1 MDLISIKILSFFS
14 ILAIAIIGGSIPLWW
29 AKWTESERFF
39 SLGNAFA
46 GGLFL
51 GVGFM
56 HLLPEGIE
64 QLAHFSGF
72 PLGTAVATAG
82 FALLLLIDRVLFPE
96 NDLGEAIKEAGTRTF
111 YPYVLLGMLSIH
123 SIVAGVA
130 LGLEQ
135 HLAGAITLLVGILFH
150 KGPAAF
156 ALILSARSGNVNP
169 SRQRVFLGLFC
180 LMTPLGI
187 LLGISGGSLFISED
201 RLYLLLQ
208 GIFNAFAAGTFIY
221 IAVIDI
227 IDKELTLH
235 QLQIARYSV
244 SAAVGNDDVAMP
256 VPKRDRFL
264 KFGLIVLG
272 IVLVALIS
280 EWLHSA
286 HGHSQGHAHTSQ
298 LIYDEKTLEKSGDV
312 ANVATYGAQFGLRFT
327 QDSAA
332 LPTFAS

>member
-1 MDLISIKILSFFS
+1 MDLITIKIISFVS
-14 ILAIAIIGGSIPLWW
+14 ILGIALIGGSIPFWW

-64 QLAHFSGF
+64 QLSHFSDF

-96 NDLGEAIKEAGTRTF
+96 NDLGEVVKESGTQTI
-111 YPYVLLGMLSIH
+111 YPYVLLCMLSIH
-123 SIVAGVA
+123 SIVAGIA

-135 HLAGAITLLVGILFH
+135 HIAGAITLLVGILFH

-156 ALILSARSGNVNP
+156 ALMLSARTASVSQ
-169 SRQRVFLGLFC
+169 SRQRSFLALFC
-180 LMTPLGI
+180 LMTPIGI
-187 LLGISGGSLFISED
+187 LLGTSSGTLFISQD
-201 RLYLLLQ
+201 DLYLLLQ

-227 IDKELTLH
+227 IDKELTMH
-235 QLQIARYSV
+235 QMQIARYSV
-244 SAAVGNDDVAMP
+244 SAVAGSDDVAMP
-256 VPKRDRFL
+256 APKRDRFL
-264 KFGLIVLG
+264 KFVLIVVG
-272 IVLVALIS
+272 ILLVALIS
-280 EWLHSA
+280 EWLHSS
-286 HGHSQGHAHTSQ
+286 HGHGQGHLHGEVHVDAEHADTWV
-298 LIYDEKTLEKSGDV
+298 G
-312 ANVATYGAQFGLRFT
+312 
-327 QDSAA
+327 
-332 LPTFAS
+332 